1 MHASLPPR
9 DRLGESSVNPS
20 AGSRARRKPTRFRR
34 TISWWDLSRPST
46 KGLAPIPRHECINE
60 REREGY
66 SCHEFPLT
74 SVRVQPE
81 TCPNPSSVASP
92 RKYSRYLVPL
102 SVSGIGSAEIS
113 YSGRRKLVGIDQ
125 IWEEEERR
133 REKKG
138 TESRAKVGWRR

>member
-60 REREGY
+60 RERGVFVPRV
-66 SCHEFPLT
+66 S

-113 YSGRRKLVGIDQ
+113 YSGRRKLVGIDR

-138 TESRAKVGWRR
+138 IESRAKVGWRR

>member
-60 REREGY
+60 RERERGVFVPRV
-66 SCHEFPLT
+66 S

-113 YSGRRKLVGIDQ
+113 YSGRRKLVGIDR

-138 TESRAKVGWRR
+138 IESKAKVGWRR

>member
-1 MHASLPPR
+1 MPR
-9 DRLGESSVNPS
+9 VS
-20 AGSRARRKPTRFRR
+20 
-34 TISWWDLSRPST
+34 
-46 KGLAPIPRHECINE
+46 
-60 REREGY
+60 
-66 SCHEFPLT
+66 

-102 SVSGIGSAEIS
+102 SVSGIGSGEIS
-113 YSGRRKLVGIDQ
+113 YSGRRKLVGIDR